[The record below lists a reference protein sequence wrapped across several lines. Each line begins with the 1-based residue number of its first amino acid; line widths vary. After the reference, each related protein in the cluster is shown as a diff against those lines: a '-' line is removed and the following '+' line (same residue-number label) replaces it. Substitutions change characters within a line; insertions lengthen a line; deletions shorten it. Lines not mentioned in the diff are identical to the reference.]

1 MPFDSVS
8 IHPKSL
14 CTEKEI
20 NDALSKLNMFNKYD
34 KNQSITCN
42 PTVSL
47 ALVLHVH
54 VILSPNLNQNVSQI
68 VNGCKV

>member
-20 NDALSKLNMFNKYD
+20 NDALSKLNMFNQGFLEILGLTNMNKT
-34 KNQSITCN
+34 NQCTCDSVTKPKPKCVTNSKRMQGITL
-42 PTVSL
+42 T
-47 ALVLHVH
+47 
-54 VILSPNLNQNVSQI
+54 
-68 VNGCKV
+68 